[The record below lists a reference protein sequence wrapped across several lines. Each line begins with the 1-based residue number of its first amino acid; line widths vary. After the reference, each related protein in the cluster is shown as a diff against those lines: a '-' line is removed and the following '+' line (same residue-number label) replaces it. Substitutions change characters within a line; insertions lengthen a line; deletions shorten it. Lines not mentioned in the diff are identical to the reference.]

1 MNLLFDTHA
10 LITLLHKEPGYLV
23 VQSLFEEIEAGISKS
38 FLSTV
43 TIAEIKYL
51 FVKRFGDK
59 EAEIRLHTIINSGL
73 TIIPV
78 SIPIALSAGS
88 LKNSGISLADAMIAA
103 TAIDLAA
110 VVVTG
115 DRHFS
120 RMGIEVRNYP

>member
-1 MNLLFDTHA
+1 LLFDTHA

-23 VQSLFEEIEAGISKS
+23 VQSLFEEIEAEISRG

-43 TIAEIKYL
+43 TIAETKYL

-59 EAEIRLHTIINSGL
+59 EAEICLHTIINSGL

-88 LKNSGISLADAMIAA
+88 L
-103 TAIDLAA
+103 
-110 VVVTG
+110 
-115 DRHFS
+115 
-120 RMGIEVRNYP
+120 